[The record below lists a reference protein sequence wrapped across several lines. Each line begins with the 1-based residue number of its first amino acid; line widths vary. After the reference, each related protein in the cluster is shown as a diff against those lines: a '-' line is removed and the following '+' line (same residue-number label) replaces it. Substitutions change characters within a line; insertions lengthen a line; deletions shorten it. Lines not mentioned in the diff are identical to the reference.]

1 MNSRLFAF
9 IGSNI
14 GFGSNFSK
22 EFEELISSS
31 HVMQDYEHILRLI
44 KGGNISI

>member
-1 MNSRLFAF
+1 M
-9 IGSNI
+9 GSNI
-14 GFGSNFSK
+14 GLGSNFSK

-44 KGGNISI
+44 KGGNLK